1 MRLRQWIALILFV
14 LPGSGC
20 AGNQSFP
27 ARAEPAAEAS
37 GTLVLMGT
45 TDMHGWLLPV
55 DYFTGAET
63 RNGLARLLPVVDSIR
78 AAHPGRTALFDSGDL
93 LQGNPLAFVYS
104 HLEPGEAHP
113 IIRAM
118 NLAGYD
124 AAAIGNHEFNYGIP
138 HLRHAVAQADFP
150 FLSANVFHAGT
161 EQHAFVPYALIE
173 RAIAGRTVRIGV
185 TGVTPPGVMLWDRD
199 NVRGRLE
206 VREIVPSVQAAV
218 TEMRRAGADVVVVL
232 SHGGFEGTSYDTAA
246 TGVPV
251 ENASAAIAREI
262 PGVDVIFM
270 GHTHQEVADTTIA
283 GTLLLQA
290 KNWGGSLAVAELEL
304 RAGDAGWEITSKRG
318 RTLRPDSGALAPPLV
333 EALSAADRRTR
344 AYVSRPIGA
353 SAAEW
358 SAAAARVQDTPILD
372 LINEI
377 QRQATGADLSGTAA
391 FTLDARIPKGPVTVA
406 DIARLYIYDNT
417 LKALRISG
425 ADLRAYLEQS
435 AKYYLPCPAAA
446 CDRLVNPEVPGYNFD
461 VVSGVDYELDLSR
474 PVGERVIQLEYG
486 GQPVASQ
493 DSFTI
498 ALNNYRASGSGGF
511 SMFADAPVVYD
522 RGESIRDLLIREVER
537 RETISPDSVFRRNW
551 RIVPDVLA
559 DQALREQSRS
569 QR

>member
-1 MRLRQWIALILFV
+1 MCLLV
-14 LPGSGC
+14 LSGGGCGGLGSSPSH
-20 AGNQSFP
+20 AAP
-27 ARAEPAAEAS
+27 ATEAS

-55 DYFTGAET
+55 DYFTGSET
-63 RNGLARLLPVVDSIR
+63 PNGLARLLPMIDSIR

-104 HLEPGEAHP
+104 HLEPREVHP
-113 IIRAM
+113 VIRAM

-124 AAAIGNHEFNYGIP
+124 AAAVGNHEFNYGIE
-138 HLRHAVAQADFP
+138 HLRVAIAQAAFS
-150 FLSANVFHAGT
+150 FLSANVFRAGT
-161 EQHAFVPYALIE
+161 EQHAFASFAVLE
-173 RAIAGRTVRIGV
+173 REVAGRTVRIGV

-206 VREIVPSVQAAV
+206 VREIVSSVRAAV
-218 TEMRRAGADVVVVL
+218 AEMRHAGADLVVVL

-246 TGVPV
+246 TGIPV

-262 PGVDVIFM
+262 SGVDVIFM
-270 GHTHQEVADTTIA
+270 GHTHEEVADTTIA

-304 RAGDAGWEITSKRG
+304 RTGDAGWEVVSKHG
-318 RTLRPDSGALAPPLV
+318 GTLRPDSAALAPRLV
-333 EALSAADRRTR
+333 EALSTADRRTR
-344 AYVSRPIGA
+344 DYVSRPIGS

-358 SAAAARVQDTPILD
+358 SAATARVRDTPILD
-372 LINEI
+372 LINEV

-391 FTLDARIPKGPVTVA
+391 FTLDARIPEGPVTVA

-425 ADLRAYLEQS
+425 ADLRAYLEKS
-435 AKYYLPCPAAA
+435 AEYYLPCPGASCAQ
-446 CDRLVNPEVPGYNFD
+446 LINPGIPGYNFD

-474 PVGERVIQLEYG
+474 PVGERVVQLEYEG
-486 GQPVASQ
+486 HPVQPG

-511 SMFADAPVVYD
+511 SMFTDAPVVYD
-522 RGESIRDLLIREVER
+522 RGESIRDLLIGEIEHSD
-537 RETISPDSVFRRNW
+537 TISPDGVFRRNW
-551 RIVPDVLA
+551 RIVPKPLA
-559 DQALREQSRS
+559 AQALREQSRS
-569 QR
+569 RR